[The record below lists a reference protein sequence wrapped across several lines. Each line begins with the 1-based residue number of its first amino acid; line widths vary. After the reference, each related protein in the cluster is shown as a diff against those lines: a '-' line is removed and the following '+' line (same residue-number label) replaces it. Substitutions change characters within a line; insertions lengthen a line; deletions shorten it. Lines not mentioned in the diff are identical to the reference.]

1 MEPFVFF
8 NSLFRI
14 RAEKKEERVDFCLS
28 AEYDLVNLFSGKKEW
43 LSLAHNRA

>member
-1 MEPFVFF
+1 METFVFF

-28 AEYDLVNLFSGKKEW
+28 AEYDFGKFIQWKKEW